1 MSMSNADISKILSD
15 LPAIDASVL
24 GSTDNGPYGLTDSG
38 YLPKPYARLVS
49 EGLANA
55 RALMGAE
62 VDVGPGSVIRKLIEL
77 TAIEHARSYAMLG
90 AVVDDL
96 TVPTARAEGL
106 DRRGDELGLPRPF
119 LSATGQVTLTLLG
132 ALPAG
137 VSELIVPA
145 GARMLTPGGHHVA
158 TTQSARLTPAST
170 MQMVTVEAFY
180 PGPEHDLDPSV
191 AAQTIG
197 AWHPDDEK
205 IEPIAA
211 VATLR
216 GAGTALEAVVKITHS
231 QPLTGGALRWSDERY
246 RNLLLRAPRSTW
258 TAEAIEVAT
267 GLVPG
272 VREVKV
278 IDLYGGLD
286 IDMSIFGNFNFAE
299 RVFGS
304 ERALVTPYLFTILV
318 AATSAAIWTGPDGLA
333 AQIAA
338 TIEDLRPIGIFP
350 EIREADEVYVGV
362 RADIV
367 IEGVPL
373 PSGDRATINASPSAV
388 AFKQRLIERCR
399 AYVDRLRFSE
409 PVSPA
414 KLTWALMGEPGIV
427 DVRNLRLVRY
437 PLPPEQI
444 NFGTAASASA
454 VEILGCGAAV
464 TLGRDQIAQFID
476 NPADLTIV

>member
-1 MSMSNADISKILSD
+1 MSNENISKILSD
-15 LPAIDASVL
+15 LPAIDSSIL
-24 GSTDNGPYGLTDSG
+24 GSTGNGPYGLTDSG

-77 TAIEHARSYAMLG
+77 VAIEQSRAYAMLG

-106 DRRGDELGLPRPF
+106 DRLGGELGLPRPF
-119 LSATGQVTLTLLG
+119 QSATGQVALALLG

-137 VSELIVPA
+137 IAELVVPA
-145 GARMLTPGGHHVA
+145 GTRMLTPGGHHAA
-158 TTQSARLTPAST
+158 TTQSARLTAAAPSQT
-170 MQMVTVEAFY
+170 VTAEAFY
-180 PGPEHDLDPSV
+180 PGPEHNLDPSA
-191 AAQTIG
+191 AAQKIG
-197 AWHPDDEK
+197 TWHPEDEK

-211 VATLR
+211 IAAIR
-216 GAGTALEAVVKITHS
+216 GAGTTLEAVVKITHS
-231 QPLTGGALRWSDERY
+231 QPLTGGELRWSDERY
-246 RNLLLRAPRSTW
+246 RSLLLRAPRSTW
-258 TAEAIEVAT
+258 TSEAIEVAT
-267 GLVPG
+267 GLIPG

-286 IDMSIFGNFNFAE
+286 VDMSIFGNFNFAE

-304 ERALVTPYLFTILV
+304 ERSLVTPYLFTILV
-318 AATSAAIWTGPDGLA
+318 ATTAAAIWTGPDGLA
-333 AQIAA
+333 AQVAA

-350 EIREADEVYVGV
+350 EIREATQVSVGV

-367 IEGVPL
+367 IEGIPL
-373 PSGDRATINASPSAV
+373 PSGDRATINASASAMT
-388 AFKQRLIERCR
+388 FKQRLIERCR
-399 AYVDRLRFSE
+399 AYVDRLEFGD

-414 KLTWALMGEPGIV
+414 KLTWALMGEPGVV
-427 DVRNLRLVRY
+427 DVRGLRLIRY
-437 PLPPEQI
+437 PRPPEQI
-444 NFGTAASASA
+444 DFTSAASASEP
-454 VEILGCGAAV
+454 EILDCGAAV
-464 TLGRDQIAQFID
+464 SLGRDQIAQFID